1 MRPSIPRMTLL
12 QKLTLFDLD
21 GTLVDSETLLNEVLV
36 DFLAELGFDLSVEE
50 ADVRFRGGKMAESV
64 SQLEKRF
71 NTTLQ
76 DDFIPLFRAR
86 TAEAFSDRLQP
97 IDGALDLVS
106 SLDTNMCIAS
116 NGPPEKINLS
126 LTLTGLKPYFEEKI
140 FSAYD
145 INAWKPNPELFLNA
159 AKSLGAKPEN
169 CAVVEDS
176 LPGIRGGLAA
186 GMRVYGLFPYAPPK
200 DLPSEVVVV
209 QHLSELKELL

>member
-1 MRPSIPRMTLL
+1 MK
-12 QKLTLFDLD
+12 KLTLFDLD

-36 DFLAELGFDLSVEE
+36 DFLAELGFELSLEE
-50 ADVRFRGGKMAESV
+50 ADARFRGGKMAESV
-64 SQLEKRF
+64 SQIEQRF
-71 NTTLQ
+71 DTKLQ
-76 DDFIPLFRAR
+76 DDFIPQFRLR
-86 TAEAFSDRLQP
+86 TAHAFRDRLQP

-106 SLDTNMCIAS
+106 SLESDICIAS

-126 LTLTGLKPYFEEKI
+126 LSLTGLLPFFGKRT

-159 AKSLGAKPEN
+159 ARVLGVHPKN
-169 CAVVEDS
+169 CSVVEDS

-186 GMRVYGLFPYAPPK
+186 GMQVYALFPGALPK
-200 DLPSEVVVV
+200 DLPEEVVVV